1 MSTAQTGYINPR
13 PKFTEAQQR
22 RILNADG
29 VPDAR
34 IWVEG
39 HKGETLK
46 EAVAAARDGILR
58 CADGMRALAGGRR
71 EVDKAMDYIESK
83 GAVVYDPVTKWRSDK
98 DSRKMYAAMVSALNG
113 EQRGLNPRK
122 SRQGGNTRAAMIEAD
137 RLPDAQ
143 AEAIW
148 KNKERFETN
157 EVACKHMNDLQPP
170 KLTELHSGW
179 NPQIARRKFG
189 MSGRDRGR
197 RAEPKPVEKKAPRK
211 VVTRKSVVKRKRK

>member
-1 MSTAQTGYINPR
+1 MPTLPTGYINPR
-13 PKFTEAQQR
+13 SKFTEAQQR
-22 RILNADG
+22 KILNADG

-39 HKGETLK
+39 HKDESLAT
-46 EAVAAARDGILR
+46 AVAAARDGILR
-58 CADGMRALAGGRR
+58 CSEGMRALAGGRG

-98 DSRKMYAAMVSALNG
+98 DGRKMYAAMVSALNQ
-113 EQRGLNPRK
+113 EQRGLNRRK

-137 RLPDAQ
+137 RLPKDQ

-157 EVACKHMNDLQPP
+157 EVACDYMNELQPP
-170 KLTELHSGW
+170 LLTDLHSGW

-189 MSGRDRGR
+189 KSGRERGR
-197 RAEPKPVEKKAPRK
+197 RAEKPVVVAKKAPRK
-211 VVTRKSVVKRKRK
+211 ASKPKGRK